1 MQLPAADGEVRAAAA
16 PPPGDPGPQHAG
28 RGVPVLQAPERGRP
42 LQQPADRDAACKAS
56 VITAAGSASQQNT
69 EMGGVGEEKN
79 RKKGKKKNTLNG
91 SKQHELNTWFKD
103 TEFNKA

>member
-1 MQLPAADGEVRAAAA
+1 MQLPTADGEVRAAAA

-56 VITAAGSASQQNT
+56 VITAAAGSASQQNT

-79 RKKGKKKNTLNG
+79 RKKGKKEIL
-91 SKQHELNTWFKD
+91 
-103 TEFNKA
+103 